1 MAPKEHELVARLAV
15 LREEH
20 HDLDTAIRALED
32 SGRSNELQLRRLKKK
47 KLQLKDEI
55 VRIEDYLTPD
65 IIA

>member
-1 MAPKEHELVARLAV
+1 MAPKEHELAARLVV

-20 HDLDTAIRALED
+20 HDLDTAIRALEE